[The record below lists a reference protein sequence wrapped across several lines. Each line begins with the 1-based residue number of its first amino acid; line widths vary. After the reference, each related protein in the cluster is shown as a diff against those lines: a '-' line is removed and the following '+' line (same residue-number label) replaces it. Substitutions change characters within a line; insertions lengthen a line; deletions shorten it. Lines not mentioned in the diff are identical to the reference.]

1 MKAHLD
7 FAAKMLSVVSNG
19 NSTTSKT
26 PEKNNVGAST
36 HIPIQTCKTAT
47 SMVTSSPPPIH
58 PPAQNLSCTKTPAQI
73 QTCTP
78 SSVQTITV
86 SSKSTPIHPPAW
98 TLSCTSTPAP
108 IHTCTPAS
116 VHTRTLTSN
125 PTPVQSSPALNLSN
139 AASGPVEPIPFQ
151 HTTKHDNNNCLQQN
165 ASFNAFN
172 CTFFF

>member
-7 FAAKMLSVVSNG
+7 FAAQMLSVVGNG

-26 PEKNNVGAST
+26 AEKNNVGAST
-36 HIPIQTCKTAT
+36 PIPIQTCKAAT

-58 PPAQNLSCTKTPAQI
+58 PLHRIYPVPRHPPKFKPAHPPRYKQS
-73 QTCTP
+73 
-78 SSVQTITV
+78 
-86 SSKSTPIHPPAW
+86 PIHPPAR

-108 IHTCTPAS
+108 IHTRTPAS

-125 PTPVQSSPALNLSN
+125 PTPVQSSPALNLSI

-172 CTFFF
+172 FFFF